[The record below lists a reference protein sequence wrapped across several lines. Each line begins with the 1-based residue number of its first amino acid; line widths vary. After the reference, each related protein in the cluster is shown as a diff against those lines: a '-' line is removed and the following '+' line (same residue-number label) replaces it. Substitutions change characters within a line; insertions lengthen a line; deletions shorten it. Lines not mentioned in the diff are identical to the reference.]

1 MSQTLAPVGNVY
13 SIRGYGD
20 WLILF
25 ESTLWKWRNAIMFSS
40 VSDITLQLFI
50 FVLFTLFTA
59 ATGAMLWCNCFK
71 LASGF
76 MVLINHLSSFCLCA
90 LWETLRGALSTC
102 LGEPAPPSTRTN
114 GSPCH
119 LHAVTAAPRS
129 QVGQRWERK
138 S

>member
-1 MSQTLAPVGNVY
+1 MSQTLAPVGPVY

-40 VSDITLQLFI
+40 VSDIALQLFI

-76 MVLINHLSSFCLCA
+76 MVLINHLSSFCLCV
-90 LWETLRGALSTC
+90 LWEALRGALSTC
-102 LGEPAPPSTRTN
+102 LGEPAPRQL
-114 GSPCH
+114 GQM
-119 LHAVTAAPRS
+119 APRVTHMPS
-129 QVGQRWERK
+129 LQHLSLKLAKDAKGKV
-138 S
+138 